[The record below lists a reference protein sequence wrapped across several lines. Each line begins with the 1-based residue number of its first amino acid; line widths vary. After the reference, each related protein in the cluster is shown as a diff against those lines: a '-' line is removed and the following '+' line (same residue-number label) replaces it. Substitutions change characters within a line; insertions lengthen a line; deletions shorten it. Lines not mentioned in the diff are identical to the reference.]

1 MKRPEQDPR
10 HKSYHVTFAAVWQRC
25 LMPQSHCN
33 AEIKQNKAGP
43 EARAGLII
51 WHLLVGQYTSGW
63 ICKVFFYV
71 NVTGYRLA

>member
-1 MKRPEQDPR
+1 
-10 HKSYHVTFAAVWQRC
+10 
-25 LMPQSHCN
+25 MPQSHCN